1 MHPPSQMLTRLQ
13 METRVLHPEADSP
26 WVELM
31 SIEVT
36 RERYI
41 ETLVATY
48 GFEAPIESA
57 LAMTPAASTTLSL
70 RQRARSGFIVQDLLG
85 LGFSPSRIAR
95 LPQCCQVVPFRDV
108 SEALGWMYVVER
120 STLLHETVRHH
131 LEARLPGIHAWSYL
145 SAYEGV
151 AGKRWQDLGH
161 VLDVVAL
168 THDTGD
174 EIVAAAK
181 EAFATLHNWLASDEA
196 HSVVHDNRLREAESR
211 TSNRA

>member
-13 METRVLHPEADSP
+13 METRVLHPEADAP

-31 SIEVT
+31 SIEAT

-57 LAMTPAASTTLSL
+57 LAMTPAASTTLPL

-85 LGFSPSRIAR
+85 LGLSPSRIAR

-120 STLLHETVRHH
+120 ATLLHESVRHH
-131 LEARLPGIHAWSYL
+131 LQARLSSVHAWSYL
-145 SAYEGV
+145 SAYDGV
-151 AGKRWQDLGH
+151 AGKRWQDLGY
-161 VLDVVAL
+161 VLDVVSL
-168 THDTGD
+168 TFETGD

-181 EAFATLHNWLASDEA
+181 EAFTTLHQWLASDEA
-196 HSVVHDNRLREAESR
+196 HSVVLDERLRETDSR
-211 TSNRA
+211 GSYRA